1 MTFARPATKASQV
14 MLELSR
20 HLQDDEPLSE
30 LVLAR
35 YKRDLN
41 ASMQADASEAYAGL
55 GMIAGIEWDEKTMRQ
70 CFENAIKLDDEFTA
84 HANFAVALHRLG
96 FMADAAHQ
104 YRIAYEL
111 APTDVEAALNAVM
124 ATYIAGELNLAI
136 ALGKRLQNLACSKL
150 DFELESAKKILRLFA
165 ETSTDPGL
173 MQRCN
178 KVAFDVLREHRVRS
192 KSVSTEID
200 MEDQIVFTMIEV
212 KTSNAEVDQLDE
224 ILGNR
229 LYSDVEDYDPNRYW
243 VGYSFR
249 SEL

>member
-14 MLELSR
+14 ILELSR
-20 HLQDDEPLSE
+20 HLHDDAPLSE

-35 YKRDLN
+35 YKRDLH

-55 GMIAGIEWDEKTMRQ
+55 GMIAGIEWDENTMRQ
-70 CFENAIKLDDEFTA
+70 CFENAIRLDDEFTA
-84 HANFAVALHRLG
+84 HANYAVALHRLG
-96 FMADAAHQ
+96 FVAEAAHQ
-104 YRIAYEL
+104 YRIAYDL
-111 APTDVEAALNAVM
+111 APTDIEAALNAVM
-124 ATYIAGELNLAI
+124 ATYIAGELNLAVT
-136 ALGKRLQNLACSKL
+136 LGKRLQNLSPSKL
-150 DFELESAKKILRLFA
+150 GFELATAEKILRLFGK
-165 ETSTDPGL
+165 TSTDPEL

-192 KSVSTEID
+192 KSVATEID

-212 KTSNAEVDQLDE
+212 KASNAEIDHLDE
-224 ILGNR
+224 ILGGR
-229 LYSDVEDYDPNRYW
+229 LYNDVEDYDPHRYW